1 MNLFYYEKRYYWK
14 NLEFGI
20 IEENI
25 ELINFIINII
35 EKIGEEIGT
44 DINDKRYKLQLHGW
58 TVH

>member
-1 MNLFYYEKRYYWK
+1 MKRVYWK

-25 ELINFIINII
+25 ELINFIINIV